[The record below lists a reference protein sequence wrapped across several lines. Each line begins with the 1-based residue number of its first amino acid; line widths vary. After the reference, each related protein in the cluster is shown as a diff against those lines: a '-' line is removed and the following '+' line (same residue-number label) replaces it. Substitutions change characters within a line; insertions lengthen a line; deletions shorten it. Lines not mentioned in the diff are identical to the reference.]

1 MRLLSYPFPSFAPSD
16 SARRLSVYKI
26 EKATEGHLFLLEKD
40 AEYSMD
46 SSFGL

>member
-1 MRLLSYPFPSFAPSD
+1 MLPAVSLL
-16 SARRLSVYKI
+16 YKS
-26 EKATEGHLFLLEKD
+26 EKATEGYLFLLEKD